1 MIKVKKII
9 PMFNGIITTMD
20 KYEDDVVD
28 NGLITRHKGAIKEFQ
43 KVVAIGNQ
51 VREVNV
57 GDLIK
62 IDPDAYKVVKHKEGS
77 MKDGVIEDNVVVGY
91 NFKTVKINGTTHLYI
106 YDRDVE
112 YIVSDYEEIDTSGL
126 IKPDKL
132 SI

>member
-51 VREVNV
+51 VREVKI